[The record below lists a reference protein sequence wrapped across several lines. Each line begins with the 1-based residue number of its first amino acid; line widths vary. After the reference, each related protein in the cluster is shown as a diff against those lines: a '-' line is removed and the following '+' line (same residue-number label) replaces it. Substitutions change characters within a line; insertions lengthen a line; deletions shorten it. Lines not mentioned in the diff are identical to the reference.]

1 MKKFSTFILSLLMGL
16 NVFAQNQVFKAIPSA
31 EVKNFKVAETQ
42 LKQQSSAKADYRNY
56 LENEAFYTTYDLQ
69 SNSYLGN
76 RMYQLN
82 DGSVGVVA
90 MMSSDEQGNFS
101 DRGTGYNFY
110 KEGNIDAS
118 NAIPQVREEANATGA
133 DLRTGWPSIAPYGA
147 EGEILVNHANGLQY
161 YIREKAGEGVWDGP
175 YAIPNPDGM
184 ALAWPRIV
192 TTGTNNNTVHIFAA
206 ANDSNGSTHQYYL
219 RSADLQNWDIQ
230 YSPLEQ
236 DNLHIGYYA
245 ADDYVVSANGNNIA
259 VVYNNW
265 EKAHTMLYKSTD
277 NGLTWESRIIWENPV
292 HGLDWETDEASL
304 FDELYA
310 PAQVSVAMGTD
321 GVAHVALS
329 VGLYSHRELGTG
341 YTLYHGMFT
350 DGIAYWNSTYET
362 ALRSPQDDDLRNA
375 LRLWFPNP
383 EDEGYVFLDFTN
395 FCAMT
400 PPHAVEGWA
409 YFDPQKQ
416 YTGSQNGAAG
426 DYLMSFGLSAYPAI
440 AVDPAG
446 NLAIAY
452 SAPDVNRDEEYDD
465 QYYYRS
471 IFVNYKPAS
480 VDTWSEVVNILTPT
494 NMYSASAHSQ
504 SECTYV
510 SAVSNPKNVNEF
522 WFSCMTDDTPGFHTG
537 ASGASQDHIT
547 TGTINVFKFTPT
559 EEYEVED
566 PNEPEQPEQSLL
578 FSYEGNYINPTTIN
592 ITRELNNALEIQF
605 DLEVINTTDSDIEV
619 VCEMECDPSN
629 QTQDY
634 LCWGS
639 CYMPGIYTATN
650 LVAAG
655 GEAVFNGHCG
665 FYDAEWNTL
674 PLGTTA
680 KMKYTFYDKNNP
692 SEKYTFNVN
701 FKYDNPQQ
709 QYRNVLIEEFTGRN
723 CMWCPN
729 GHKIANQ
736 IAADNH
742 GRVFPI
748 NIHAGDYSPTSY
760 PNLNTSDGEKIL
772 NGSIVTAFPSGIINR
787 STSSSIFTDE
797 WEAQTAEQLSQLAEV
812 NIDGKVVINPDT
824 RVAAITV
831 ELEYTSSSVNNTNYL
846 TIMMLQDS
854 IFGSQSGS
862 NYNPVQVINGEY
874 CHMHVL
880 RDVITPTWGDAVS
893 PATAGSHIV
902 KTYTYEIP
910 EIIGNPNGVEVDL
923 DNIYF
928 LAFVAETHIGTST
941 RPILNVDKLENVIDG
956 KTPEHSQFWNPDPS
970 LYPNN
975 MTVISTIAIDGVEQY
990 NTDLELGA
998 FCGDEVRGSGKLQ
1011 YVGSPAN
1018 RYECFLMVY
1027 GNAGDNI
1034 TFKLYDH
1041 ATETVSDLKTNQ
1053 SVTFEVN
1060 GAVGDVINPYAI
1072 NFTSTIV
1079 HNQELKSGWN
1089 WYSTY
1094 IVNEGAEGLANL
1106 ENAVGTNGIQIKNQS
1121 KFVNQAGGN
1130 WYGTLTETSVEDMF
1144 MIQLSS
1150 ATNVALEG
1158 YEVNPA
1164 DYPITLGTNWK
1175 WISYPLSTEMSVEEA
1190 FASANP
1196 SNGDYVKSQKGFAQ
1210 YYEGLGWSG
1219 TLKTMTPGLGY
1230 MYQNVSGSAKTLV
1243 YPTVSMS
1250 KSVAASSMATS
1261 EVELHWNPDVTL
1273 YPSNMT
1279 VIATVEIEGVE
1290 QATDN
1295 IEIGAFCGD
1304 ELRGSGRLQYTGA
1317 PADRYLCF
1325 LMIRGNAGDV
1335 NTLKIYD
1342 HSTETELDL
1351 ETDITITFTPDGSE
1365 GDIIAPIV
1373 INFTAGESVQAVAN
1387 PVEGGTVEGTG
1398 SYQVGETATLKAI
1411 ENDGYVFL
1419 NWTEDGEVV
1428 SDEMEY
1434 SFVVERATNLV
1445 ANFAPVYWIP
1455 DETLHPN
1462 NMSLI
1467 TTIVIDGVE
1476 QDNHRLEIGA
1486 FCGEELRGH
1495 GRLQYIAAPA
1505 DKHEAFITIYG
1516 EDSDS
1521 ITFKLYDHATASILD
1536 LRTDYSLSFSVN
1548 GTVGTVIEPN
1558 VMNFTSRVAIE
1569 ATANPAEGGTVTGA
1583 GNYHIGDEVSLTA
1596 TANEKYAFINWTVEG
1611 EEVYTENNYTFTVE
1625 GARNLVANFAI
1636 IATPAN
1642 LKAEATSISEI
1653 NLTWDT
1659 VENALSYN
1667 VYQGAELLA
1676 NVTET
1681 TLTVDGLE
1689 PNTEY
1694 CFSVTAV
1701 RNETESD
1708 KSEEACA
1715 KTFGDGIEELAL
1727 SINIYPNPVD
1737 NELFL
1742 ATELRVEE
1750 IAIYDVYGRTT
1761 TVYGLQTTDFVHS
1774 IDVADLEAGVYFV
1787 NIKTENGNIV
1797 KRFIKK

>member
-1 MKKFSTFILSLLMGL
+1 MKKFSTLLLSLLMGL
-16 NVFAQNQVFKAIPSA
+16 NVFAQNQVLKAIPSA

-42 LKQQSSAKADYRNY
+42 LKQQSSAKAVFRNY
-56 LENEAFYTTYDLQ
+56 VESEAFYTTYDMQ

-90 MMSSDEQGNFS
+90 MMSSDEYGNFS

-118 NAIPQVREEANATGA
+118 NDIPQQRIEANATGA

-147 EGEILVNHANGLQY
+147 EGEILVNHDGNGLLY
-161 YIREKAGEGVWDGP
+161 YTRAKAGEGVWDGP
-175 YAIPNPDGM
+175 HAIPNPDGL

-236 DNLHIGYYA
+236 DSLHIGYYA

-259 VVYNNW
+259 VVYCAGFQ
-265 EKAHTMLYKSTD
+265 EHVMIYISHDA
-277 NGLTWESRIIWENPV
+277 GLTWESRMIWESPV
-292 HGLDWETDEASL
+292 VYIEDEW
-304 FDELYA
+304 FDESNEDFLYEQLYGPTHA
-310 PAQVSVAMGTD
+310 SVAIGND
-321 GVAHVALS
+321 GVAHVALG
-329 VGLYSHRELGTG
+329 VGLYDLKPGG
-341 YTLYHGMFT
+341 YYSLYYGLIT

-375 LRLWFPNP
+375 LRLWWTDP
-383 EDEGYVFLDFTN
+383 EDETMMNLDFTN

-400 PPHAVEGWA
+400 PPHPEQGFG
-409 YFDPQKQ
+409 YFEALKQ
-416 YTGSQNGAAG
+416 YTGSEGSAG
-426 DYLMSFGLSAYPAI
+426 DYLLSFGLSAYPAI

-452 SAPDVNRDEEYDD
+452 SAPDVNRDELYYDEYGNP
-465 QYYYRS
+465 YYYRS
-471 IFVNYKPAS
+471 IFVNYKPAN

-522 WFSCMTDDTPGFHTG
+522 WFSCMTDDTPGFHS
-537 ASGASQDHIT
+537 ASSGASQDHIT

-748 NIHAGDYSPTSY
+748 NIHAGDYSPTTY

-797 WEAQTAEQLSQLAEV
+797 WEAQTASQLSQLAEV

-975 MTVISTIAIDGVEQY
+975 MTVITTIEIDGEEQSSL
-990 NTDLELGA
+990 DLELGA
-998 FCGDEVRGSGKLQ
+998 FCNGELRGSGKLQ
-1011 YVGSPAN
+1011 YVGAPAN

-1041 ATETVSDLKTNQ
+1041 ATKTELDLRTNE

-1060 GAVGDVINPYAI
+1060 GAVGDVIDPYAI

-1094 IVNEGAEGLANL
+1094 VVNEGAEGLANL

-1144 MIQLSS
+1144 MIQMSS
-1150 ATNVALEG
+1150 AANVTLEG

-1164 DYPITLGTNWK
+1164 EHPITLGTNWK
-1175 WISYPLSTEMSVEEA
+1175 WISYPVSASISVEEA

-1196 SNGDYVKSQKGFAQ
+1196 SNGDYVKSQTGFAQ
-1210 YYEGLGWSG
+1210 YYDGLGWSG
-1219 TLKTMTPGLGY
+1219 TLKTMTPGMGY

-1243 YPTVSMS
+1243 YPSSSSKGSMKSNVTTDNNHWTADYS
-1250 KSVAASSMATS
+1250 KYPMNMTMIAVVEGAESAYEVAAFADG
-1261 EVELHWNPDVTL
+1261 E
-1273 YPSNMT
+1273 
-1279 VIATVEIEGVE
+1279 
-1290 QATDN
+1290 
-1295 IEIGAFCGD
+1295 C
-1304 ELRGSGRLQYTGA
+1304 RGSARPIYVEALDSYIMFMTISGEDGETLTFKY
-1317 PADRYLCF
+1317 Y
-1325 LMIRGNAGDV
+1325 DV
-1335 NTLKIYD
+1335 NT
-1342 HSTETELDL
+1342 
-1351 ETDITITFTPDGSE
+1351 
-1365 GDIIAPIV
+1365 
-1373 INFTAGESVQAVAN
+1373 
-1387 PVEGGTVEGTG
+1387 
-1398 SYQVGETATLKAI
+1398 GETYAI
-1411 ENDGYVFL
+1411 A
-1419 NWTEDGEVV
+1419 
-1428 SDEMEY
+1428 DE
-1434 SFVVERATNLV
+1434 FT
-1445 ANFAPVYWIP
+1445 
-1455 DETLHPN
+1455 
-1462 NMSLI
+1462 
-1467 TTIVIDGVE
+1467 
-1476 QDNHRLEIGA
+1476 
-1486 FCGEELRGH
+1486 
-1495 GRLQYIAAPA
+1495 
-1505 DKHEAFITIYG
+1505 
-1516 EDSDS
+1516 
-1521 ITFKLYDHATASILD
+1521 
-1536 LRTDYSLSFSVN
+1536 FSVN
-1548 GTVGTVIEPN
+1548 ATVGD
-1558 VMNFTSRVAIE
+1558 VMNPYVMTR
-1569 ATANPAEGGTVTGA
+1569 GA
-1583 GNYHIGDEVSLTA
+1583 LGIDE
-1596 TANEKYAFINWTVEG
+1596 
-1611 EEVYTENNYTFTVE
+1611 
-1625 GARNLVANFAI
+1625 
-1636 IATPAN
+1636 
-1642 LKAEATSISEI
+1642 
-1653 NLTWDT
+1653 
-1659 VENALSYN
+1659 LS
-1667 VYQGAELLA
+1667 
-1676 NVTET
+1676 
-1681 TLTVDGLE
+1681 
-1689 PNTEY
+1689 
-1694 CFSVTAV
+1694 S
-1701 RNETESD
+1701 
-1708 KSEEACA
+1708 
-1715 KTFGDGIEELAL
+1715 

-1742 ATELRVEE
+1742 ATEVRVEE
-1750 IAIYDVYGRTT
+1750 IAIYDVYGRKT
-1761 TVYGLQTTDFVHS
+1761 TVYGLQTTDFV
-1774 IDVADLEAGVYFV
+1774 
-1787 NIKTENGNIV
+1787 
-1797 KRFIKK
+1797 

>member
-1 MKKFSTFILSLLMGL
+1 MKKFSTLLLSLLMGL

-31 EVKNFKVAETQ
+31 EMKNFKVAETQ
-42 LKQQSSAKADYRNY
+42 LRQQSSAKAIFRNLLY
-56 LENEAFYTTYDLQ
+56 SEAFYTTYDFQ

-90 MMSSDEQGNFS
+90 MMSSDEYGNFS
-101 DRGTGYNFY
+101 DCGTGYNFY
-110 KEGNIDAS
+110 KEGNIYAS
-118 NAIPQVREEANATGA
+118 NDIPQVREEANATGS

-147 EGEILVNHANGLQY
+147 EGEILVNHGHENGLCY
-161 YIREKAGEGVWDGP
+161 YLREKAGEGVWDGP
-175 YAIPNPDGM
+175 HAIPNPADVDAVVGGEGNSLSW
-184 ALAWPRIV
+184 ARIV
-192 TTGTNNNTVHIFAA
+192 TTGENNEVLHVFANA
-206 ANDSNGSTHQYYL
+206 AGDENSASYYL
-219 RSADLQNWDIQ
+219 RTEDLENWDIQ
-230 YSPLEQ
+230 FSPLEM
-236 DNLHIGYYA
+236 DDKHMNCYNADGYA
-245 ADDYVVSANGNNIA
+245 VSANGDNIA
-259 VVYNNW
+259 VLYCDRYFYHDV
-265 EKAHTMLYKSTD
+265 MLYESNDAGK
-277 NGLTWESRIIWENPV
+277 TWESRMVWESPV
-292 HGLDWETDEASL
+292 DTAVWFNAPDYNATVMQG
-304 FDELYA
+304 LYA
-310 PAQVSVAMGTD
+310 PTQGSVAIGKD
-321 GVAHVALS
+321 GVSHVALG
-329 VGLYSHRELGTG
+329 VGLYDLKGQG
-341 YTLYHGMFT
+341 YYSLYYGLLT
-350 DGIAYWNSTYET
+350 DGIAYWNDTTTYPNYVDGE
-362 ALRSPQDDDLRNA
+362 LVYMESPIRSPQDDSLKNA
-375 LRLWFPNP
+375 LRLWWPDP
-383 EDEGYVFLDFTN
+383 EQEGYITLDFTN
-395 FCAMT
+395 FCAVT
-400 PPHAVEGWA
+400 PPHPEEGWNG
-409 YFDPQKQ
+409 FDAASQ
-416 YTGSQNGAAG
+416 YTGSVDGSAG
-426 DYLMSFGLSAYPAI
+426 DYLLRFGLCAFPSI

-446 NLAIAY
+446 NLAVAF
-452 SAPDVNRDEEYDD
+452 SAPDVTRLW
-465 QYYYRS
+465 QSSFYYRS
-471 IFVNYKPAS
+471 CYVNYKP
-480 VDTWSEVVNILTPT
+480 VDSLYWGQMPVLAPT
-494 NMYSASAHSQ
+494 NFYADFIYIAD
-504 SECTYV
+504 ECTFV
-510 SAVSNPKNVNEF
+510 SAVSTPVKENEF
-522 WFSCMTDDTPGFHTG
+522 WFSCLSDDTPGFHTG
-537 ASGASQDHIT
+537 AQGASQADISY
-547 TGTINVFKFTPT
+547 GTVHVFKFNPT
-559 EEYEVED
+559 GEINDEPLPE
-566 PNEPEQPEQSLL
+566 EPE
-578 FSYEGNYINPTTIN
+578 NYWT
-592 ITRELNNALEIQF
+592 
-605 DLEVINTTDSDIEV
+605 
-619 VCEMECDPSN
+619 
-629 QTQDY
+629 
-634 LCWGS
+634 
-639 CYMPGIYTATN
+639 
-650 LVAAG
+650 
-655 GEAVFNGHCG
+655 
-665 FYDAEWNTL
+665 
-674 PLGTTA
+674 
-680 KMKYTFYDKNNP
+680 
-692 SEKYTFNVN
+692 
-701 FKYDNPQQ
+701 
-709 QYRNVLIEEFTGRN
+709 
-723 CMWCPN
+723 
-729 GHKIANQ
+729 
-736 IAADNH
+736 
-742 GRVFPI
+742 
-748 NIHAGDYSPTSY
+748 
-760 PNLNTSDGEKIL
+760 
-772 NGSIVTAFPSGIINR
+772 
-787 STSSSIFTDE
+787 
-797 WEAQTAEQLSQLAEV
+797 
-812 NIDGKVVINPDT
+812 
-824 RVAAITV
+824 
-831 ELEYTSSSVNNTNYL
+831 
-846 TIMMLQDS
+846 
-854 IFGSQSGS
+854 
-862 NYNPVQVINGEY
+862 
-874 CHMHVL
+874 
-880 RDVITPTWGDAVS
+880 
-893 PATAGSHIV
+893 
-902 KTYTYEIP
+902 
-910 EIIGNPNGVEVDL
+910 
-923 DNIYF
+923 
-928 LAFVAETHIGTST
+928 
-941 RPILNVDKLENVIDG
+941 
-956 KTPEHSQFWNPDPS
+956 PDPS
-970 LYPNN
+970 LYANN
-975 MTVISTIAIDGVEQY
+975 MTVITTIEIDGEEQSSL
-990 NTDLELGA
+990 DLELGA
-998 FCGDEVRGSGKLQ
+998 FCNGELRGSGKLQ
-1011 YVGSPAN
+1011 YVGAPAN

-1027 GNAGDNI
+1027 GNSGDNI

-1094 IVNEGAEGLANL
+1094 VVNEGAEGLANL
-1106 ENAVGTNGIQIKNQS
+1106 ENAVGTSGIQIKNQS

-1164 DYPITLGTNWK
+1164 EHPITLGTNWK

-1196 SNGDYVKSQKGFAQ
+1196 SNGDYVKSQTGFAQ

-1250 KSVAASSMATS
+1250 KSVAASSVAAS
-1261 EVELHWNPDVTL
+1261 EVELHWNPDVSL
-1273 YPSNMT
+1273 YPDNMT
-1279 VIATVEIEGVE
+1279 LITTVEIEGVE
-1290 QATDN
+1290 QATED

-1304 ELRGSGRLQYTGA
+1304 EVRGSGRLQYVGA
-1317 PADRYLCF
+1317 PADRYECF
-1325 LMIRGNAGDV
+1325 LLFVGKAGDEI
-1335 NTLKIYD
+1335 TFRIYD
-1342 HSTETELDL
+1342 HATQSELEL
-1351 ETDITITFTPDGSE
+1351 ETDMTVEFAAHGTL
-1365 GDIIAPIV
+1365 GDVVNPET

-1569 ATANPAEGGTVTGA
+1569 ATANPAEGGTLTGA

-1653 NLTWDT
+1653 NLTWDA

-1681 TLTVDGLE
+1681 TFTVDNLEPNTEYCFSVTAVRNETESDKSEEACAKTFDLPITTPANLKAEATSISEINLTWDAVENALSYNVYQGAELLANVTETTFTVDNLEPNTEYCFSVTAVRNETESDKSEEACAKTFDLPITTPANLKAEATSISEINLTWDAVENALSYNVYQGAELLANVTETTFTVDNLE

-1715 KTFGDGIEELAL
+1715 KTFGDGIEELAS

-1742 ATELRVEE
+1742 ATEVRVEE

-1797 KRFIKK
+1797 KRFVKK

>member
-1 MKKFSTFILSLLMGL
+1 MKKFSTLLLSLLMGL
-16 NVFAQNQVFKAIPSA
+16 NVFAQNQVLKAIPSA

-175 YAIPNPDGM
+175 HAIPNPDGM

-245 ADDYVVSANGNNIA
+245 ADDYVASANGNNIA

-277 NGLTWESRIIWENPV
+277 NGLIWESRIIWENPI

-362 ALRSPQDDDLRNA
+362 PLRSPQDDDLRNA

-400 PPHAVEGWA
+400 PPHTEQSFS
-409 YFDPQKQ
+409 YFEAAKQ

-426 DYLMSFGLSAYPAI
+426 DYLLSFGLSAYPAI

-452 SAPDVNRDEEYDD
+452 SAPDLNRDEEYDD

-494 NMYSASAHSQ
+494 NMYSASAHSK

-742 GRVFPI
+742 GKVFPI
-748 NIHAGDYSPTSY
+748 NIHAGDYSPTTY

-797 WEAQTAEQLSQLAEV
+797 WEAQTASQLSQLAEV

-902 KTYTYEIP
+902 KTYTYEVP
-910 EIIGNPNGVEVDL
+910 EIIGDPNGVEVDL

-970 LYPNN
+970 LYANNMTVITTIEIDGEEQSSLDLELGAFCNGELRGSGKLQYVGAPANRYECFLMVYGNSGDNITFKLYDHATKTELDLRTNESVTFEVNGAAGDVINPYTINFKSKYWFPDQTLYPNN
-975 MTVISTIAIDGVEQY
+975 MTVISTIAIDGVEQSDF
-990 NTDLELGA
+990 NLELGA

-1011 YVGSPAN
+1011 YVGAPAN

-1094 IVNEGAEGLANL
+1094 VVNEGAEGLANL

-1144 MIQLSS
+1144 MIQMSS
-1150 ATNVALEG
+1150 ATNVTLEG

-1164 DYPITLGTNWK
+1164 EHPITLGTNWK

-1196 SNGDYVKSQKGFAQ
+1196 SNGDYVKSQTGFAQ
-1210 YYEGLGWSG
+1210 YYDDLGWSG
-1219 TLKTMTPGLGY
+1219 TLKTMTPGMGY
-1230 MYQNVSGSAKTLV
+1230 MYQNKSGYAKTLV
-1243 YPTVSMS
+1243 YPTPNN
-1250 KSVAASSMATS
+1250 KSVSVS
-1261 EVELHWNPDVTL
+1261 ESESINHWTADYAK
-1273 YPSNMT
+1273 YPMNMT
-1279 VIATVEIEGVE
+1279 MIAVVE
-1290 QATDN
+1290 
-1295 IEIGAFCGD
+1295 GAESAYEVAAFADGEC
-1304 ELRGSGRLQYTGA
+1304 RGSARPIYVEALDSYIMFMTISGEDGETLTFKY
-1317 PADRYLCF
+1317 Y
-1325 LMIRGNAGDV
+1325 DV
-1335 NTLKIYD
+1335 NT
-1342 HSTETELDL
+1342 
-1351 ETDITITFTPDGSE
+1351 
-1365 GDIIAPIV
+1365 
-1373 INFTAGESVQAVAN
+1373 
-1387 PVEGGTVEGTG
+1387 
-1398 SYQVGETATLKAI
+1398 GETYAI
-1411 ENDGYVFL
+1411 A
-1419 NWTEDGEVV
+1419 
-1428 SDEMEY
+1428 DE
-1434 SFVVERATNLV
+1434 
-1445 ANFAPVYWIP
+1445 
-1455 DETLHPN
+1455 
-1462 NMSLI
+1462 
-1467 TTIVIDGVE
+1467 
-1476 QDNHRLEIGA
+1476 
-1486 FCGEELRGH
+1486 
-1495 GRLQYIAAPA
+1495 
-1505 DKHEAFITIYG
+1505 FI
-1516 EDSDS
+1516 
-1521 ITFKLYDHATASILD
+1521 
-1536 LRTDYSLSFSVN
+1536 FSVN
-1548 GTVGTVIEPN
+1548 ATVGDVMEPY
-1558 VMNFTSRVAIE
+1558 VMTR
-1569 ATANPAEGGTVTGA
+1569 GA
-1583 GNYHIGDEVSLTA
+1583 MGIDE
-1596 TANEKYAFINWTVEG
+1596 
-1611 EEVYTENNYTFTVE
+1611 
-1625 GARNLVANFAI
+1625 
-1636 IATPAN
+1636 
-1642 LKAEATSISEI
+1642 
-1653 NLTWDT
+1653 
-1659 VENALSYN
+1659 LS
-1667 VYQGAELLA
+1667 
-1676 NVTET
+1676 
-1681 TLTVDGLE
+1681 
-1689 PNTEY
+1689 
-1694 CFSVTAV
+1694 S
-1701 RNETESD
+1701 
-1708 KSEEACA
+1708 
-1715 KTFGDGIEELAL
+1715 

-1742 ATELRVEE
+1742 ATEIRVEE
-1750 IAIYDVYGRTT
+1750 IVIYDIYGRQTMRQQVNETT
-1761 TVYGLQTTDFVHS
+1761 SQQVVE
-1774 IDVADLEAGVYFV
+1774 VAELEAGVYFV

-1797 KRFIKK
+1797 KRFVKN